1 MQNTPEIYNL
11 LADFMSD
18 MQQTALL
25 WQFAVLALSLGVGW
39 WVARLAS
46 RRFAEHPFAEQEAF
60 AGVSTRRMFGG
71 FNRVIFPL
79 TSLCLVLIG
88 KALLRH
94 SYHVN
99 LLNIAVAL
107 LVSLAL
113 VRLIVYVL
121 RNIFAPSGWLH
132 TSERFIAVLIWLGV
146 ALHITGFLPEIE
158 RVFDELSFT
167 VGTHRFS
174 LLLVVQTVFTVG
186 ITLLLALWLGSVL
199 ERRILGANQLDMNL
213 RVVATKLIRAV
224 LLVAGILIA
233 LPILGIDITVLSVFG
248 GALGVGLG
256 LGLQKIAS
264 NYVSGFIILL
274 DKSIHLD
281 DIITA
286 DNRYGSVSRLTA
298 RYIVLKALDGT
309 EAIIPNDTLITST
322 VVNHSYSDRKIRIG
336 IPVQISYG
344 SSLETAMN
352 IVLLTA
358 QHHPRVINDPEP
370 KVYLK
375 EFAENGI
382 NLELSIWI
390 SDPEEGQLSLRSDIN
405 LEIWHEFQKQGI
417 EIPCPQR
424 AIRIIGQPLQP

>member
-39 WVARLAS
+39 WVGRLAKQ
-46 RRFAEHPFAEQEAF
+46 RFAEHPLSEHEAF
-60 AGVSTRRMFGG
+60 AGVSAHRMFGG

-79 TSLCLVLIG
+79 TALCLVLIG

-94 SYHVN
+94 SYHTN
-99 LLNIAVAL
+99 LLNIAAAL

-113 VRLIVYVL
+113 VRLTVYVL

-132 TSERFIAVLIWLGV
+132 TSERFIAGLIWLGV

-167 VGTHRFS
+167 VGKHRFS

-199 ERRILGANQLDMNL
+199 ERRILGADQLDMNL

-286 DNRYGSVSRLTA
+286 DNRYGTVSRLTA

-344 SSLETAMN
+344 SPLETAMN
-352 IVLLTA
+352 IVLHTA

-382 NLELSIWI
+382 SLELSIWI

-405 LEIWHEFQKQGI
+405 LEIWREFQKQGI
-417 EIPCPQR
+417 EIPYPQR
-424 AIRIIGQPLQP
+424 AIRIIGQPSQP